1 MPVYNS
7 IISDADIAA
16 LNTPETSSIF
26 LQDIVG
32 VQGSAAL
39 SMFQRI
45 PMGGSTT
52 SLPVLSALPTAYWV
66 NGPTG
71 LKQTTEAAWAG
82 RTIAVQELAALV
94 PVPDSTLEDADF
106 DVLAAARP
114 LVAQAIGGKFDGA
127 VFFGLDLPTG
137 WTGPVGGLAGAAPAS
152 NKVPIG
158 TTAANGGISE
168 DINKVFNAVE
178 NDGFDVNAILAK
190 RTLRGLLRSA
200 RDTTGQ
206 KLLDVTTN
214 SIEGI
219 TVNYGLRGIWP
230 GGALAPQMI
239 AGDAAQAA
247 VAVRR
252 DITFEVD
259 SRAVINDA
267 AGAIIYNA
275 FQQDLT
281 ILRCT
286 FRGGFVVAN
295 TMTPESASDVDATR
309 WPFAVLH
316 NAT

>member
-7 IISDADIAA
+7 IISDADIAS
-16 LNTPETSSIF
+16 LNTPETSNIF
-26 LQDIVG
+26 LQDVIG
-32 VQGSAAL
+32 DQGSVAL
-39 SMFQRI
+39 RRFQRI
-45 PMGGSTT
+45 PMGGATT

-71 LKQTTEAAWAG
+71 LKQTTEAAWSG

-106 DVLAAARP
+106 DVLAAVRP
-114 LVAQAIGGKFDGA
+114 LVANAIAQKFDAA
-127 VFFGLDLPTG
+127 VYFGTDLPTG

-158 TTAANGGISE
+158 TTPANGGIAE
-168 DINKVFNAVE
+168 DINKVFAAVE
-178 NDGFDVNAILAK
+178 ADGFDVNAILAK
-190 RTLRGLLRSA
+190 RDVRSLLRSA

-206 KLLDVTTN
+206 KLLDVSTN

-219 TVNYGLRGIWP
+219 AIDFALRGLWP
-230 GGALAPQMI
+230 GGALAPRLV
-239 AGDAAQAA
+239 AGDNTQGA

-267 AGAIIYNA
+267 AGAVIYNA

-281 ILRCT
+281 ILRVT

-295 TMTPESASDVDATR
+295 TMTPESATDVDATR
-309 WPFAVLH
+309 WPWAVLH